1 MIGKEQGIEKKLQQ
15 LQIQQAKSIGHTHGE
30 GTEENKADLIQKI
43 FPDNETQNYE
53 QSNFFMQLIQT
64 FDLINYYNLILN

>member
-1 MIGKEQGIEKKLQQ
+1 MISKEQGIEKKQMQ
-15 LQIQQAKSIGHTHGE
+15 LQIQQAKSIGHTLGE

>member
-1 MIGKEQGIEKKLQQ
+1 MISKEQGIEKKLQQ
-15 LQIQQAKSIGHTHGE
+15 LQIQQAKSIGHTLGE
-30 GTEENKADLIQKI
+30 GAEENKADLIQKI